1 MKSTIVTYQRVLGP
15 LALAPSH
22 ILFQTVPQK
31 DSRLS
36 YSSSTILGNFF
47 LGVGIFIYSNGKKR
61 YSPEAPIAEDRLK
74 DAVNVLLSMQ
84 NPNGGFG
91 SYELTRGPEWLEWL
105 NPAEVFG
112 K

>member
-1 MKSTIVTYQRVLGP
+1 VSLFVSPTNQKIFNRY
-15 LALAPSH
+15 APE
-22 ILFQTVPQK
+22 T
-31 DSRLS
+31 
-36 YSSSTILGNFF
+36 
-47 LGVGIFIYSNGKKR
+47 
-61 YSPEAPIAEDRLK
+61 PIAEDRLK

-112 K
+112 TLMFTSN